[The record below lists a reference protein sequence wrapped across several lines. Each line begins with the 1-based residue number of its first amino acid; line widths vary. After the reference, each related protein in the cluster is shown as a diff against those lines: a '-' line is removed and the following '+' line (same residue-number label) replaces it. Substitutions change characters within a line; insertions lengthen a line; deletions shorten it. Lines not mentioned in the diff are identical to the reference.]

1 MSPTVQ
7 YVPRL
12 DSEITTIK
20 VSFSELVVCMCECW
34 CLVSVFENLST
45 IEKFVSFDNY
55 EADIYMF
62 VCIYTYVNTYI
73 CEYMHM
79 HVNVRLCIKLI
90 SSIKRISMFR

>member
-7 YVPRL
+7 YVPRH

-20 VSFSELVVCMCECW
+20 VSFSELVVCANVGVS
-34 CLVSVFENLST
+34 LVYLKTYQQLRSACLST
-45 IEKFVSFDNY
+45 ITKQIFICLY
-55 EADIYMF
+55 A
-62 VCIYTYVNTYI
+62 YTYVNTYI